1 MFQETCGA
9 ARCLPVLL
17 GRNDRQ
23 HPLRLLEIIFI
34 KLNVMLG
41 PSMRLVPP
49 RGPVV
54 GASTGAPGG
63 TGRFVNLILA
73 RTTRALPSAGRAR
86 VSGRHAV
93 ASASTRS
100 PSAATAPSFSGTR
113 PKITSPTYDRTVPL
127 HDTCIARSL
136 CARRHCVGG
145 VLEGPALVALSE
157 VISRNWM
164 IELPG

>member
-1 MFQETCGA
+1 MFACFLAGRDRQRLLRLGFLNIQKLEYDASFRVQMVPSTGPGTGA
-9 ARCLPVLL
+9 AR
-17 GRNDRQ
+17 
-23 HPLRLLEIIFI
+23 
-34 KLNVMLG
+34 
-41 PSMRLVPP
+41 
-49 RGPVV
+49 
-54 GASTGAPGG
+54 GAPGG
-63 TGRFVNLILA
+63 KGWFVNLILA
-73 RTTRALPSAGRAR
+73 RTTRALPSAARAR

-93 ASASTRS
+93 ASASTRT